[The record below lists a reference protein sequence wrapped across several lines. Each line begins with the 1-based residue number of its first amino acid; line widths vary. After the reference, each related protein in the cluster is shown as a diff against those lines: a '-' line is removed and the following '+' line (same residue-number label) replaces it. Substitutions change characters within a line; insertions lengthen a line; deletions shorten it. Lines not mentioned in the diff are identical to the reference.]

1 MTDELLLNKK
11 KIKNL
16 LQIYFDKQLLFI
28 IINIVRF
35 NFNKTRL
42 YMACKK
48 VYLRTNKKKNVA
60 WVTLPFKYQKKTKT
74 VLYTKLVLYTF
85 AISFLYRYAM
95 PYVQIYTGTSL
106 K

>member
-11 KIKNL
+11 KKNL

-48 VYLRTNKKKNVA
+48 VYLRTNKKKRSMGDG
-60 WVTLPFKYQKKTKT
+60 
-74 VLYTKLVLYTF
+74 
-85 AISFLYRYAM
+85 SF
-95 PYVQIYTGTSL
+95 
-106 K
+106 